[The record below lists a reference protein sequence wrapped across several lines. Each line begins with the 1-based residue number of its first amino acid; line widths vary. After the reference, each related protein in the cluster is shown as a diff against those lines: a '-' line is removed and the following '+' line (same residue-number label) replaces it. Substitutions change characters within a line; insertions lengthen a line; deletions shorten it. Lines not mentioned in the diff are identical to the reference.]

1 MCASWEGK
9 GVLDELGPPFLSTPT
24 PKPVL
29 LLAISKTCKYPTVF
43 WTCIWRWRGGG
54 RDKEGEGAGRAH
66 LLWWVGQ
73 KCPRTGAE
81 ICNWLR
87 DSTPREKHGKFTIVC
102 MWVCGF
108 REEKN
113 VHSLKERRVK
123 LPAGQD
129 CENKTRYG
137 CNTLVQSVLLAQLC
151 KRLKEITGAVSQS
164 V

>member
-1 MCASWEGK
+1 MHLE
-9 GVLDELGPPFLSTPT
+9 VE
-24 PKPVL
+24 
-29 LLAISKTCKYPTVF
+29 
-43 WTCIWRWRGGG
+43 RWREGQ
-54 RDKEGEGAGRAH
+54 RGEGLGGLIYCGGWGRN
-66 LLWWVGQ
+66 VPG
-73 KCPRTGAE
+73 RGAE

-87 DSTPREKHGKFTIVC
+87 DSTPRKKNGKFTIVY

-113 VHSLKERRVK
+113 VHSLKKRRVK
-123 LPAGQD
+123 LPAGQN
-129 CENKTRYG
+129 CKNKTPYG